1 MFRTDKIKLNDLIKE
16 KLRGELALSKL
27 TSLNNDR
34 YISLKECLQYKA
46 LKKYQIPV
54 CLGRDSNGEIQ
65 IKDFVDIGNLLL
77 SGMTSSGKSM
87 FINSFICTI
96 LLTKEP
102 EELKFIMIDLKQIE
116 LHSYNGI
123 AHLLHPVCKDGM
135 EAIQLIDWCIEE
147 IDRRKTEKKKRPYI
161 VVVMDEFSDL
171 MLCDNRTN
179 SKLEKI
185 ARDGNE
191 VGMFMLLSASVP
203 RNEVFT
209 PEIKNAIP
217 KRLVGALATN
227 SDSREILDEGSATD
241 LLGHGDMIYK
251 NIDSGEKLRIQA
263 PFVSTEDQMLIISS
277 IPKVTGYK
285 EIELEELEEEKDP
298 LYEDAKRFVIQEKRA
313 SASLLQ
319 RRFTI
324 GYNHAV
330 RLMEQLER
338 GGVISLQ
345 YSAKPRKVLID
356 KYEPPIEQSKKQ
368 FEKQNSPD
376 GIVWLT
382 KEQVKKY
389 WGAKEEFP
397 IKAIKVLPFLQ
408 SNIHH
413 LEITPSNLVLGI
425 LKIYD
430 SKDSEMVKTVYDV
443 DISGQRRWYKDLLL
457 SMVAVNPKE
466 EFIENLILNLLFN
479 LEGQYGNEYV
489 LPLYKNAMLLFPTSK
504 IFCDYIS
511 TMMNYL
517 YDNPKER
524 NEKVYK
530 ELQEI
535 FKKIKKEEVEP
546 RIWESMVLTNY
557 CITDL
562 LGNDKSKAPYFSDI
576 KQENKLKAIK
586 ERSCF
591 DILFGEEYI

>member
-1 MFRTDKIKLNDLIKE
+1 MKNITEVLPT
-16 KLRGELALSKL
+16 L
-27 TSLNNDR
+27 TSINDER
-34 YISLKECLQYKA
+34 YISLKECLENRD
-46 LKKYQIPV
+46 LSKYEIPI
-54 CLGRDSNGEIQ
+54 CLGKNINRGIH
-65 IKDFVDIGNLLL
+65 IKDFVNIGNILL

-87 FINSFICTI
+87 FINSFVCTI

-102 EELKFIMIDLKQIE
+102 EELKFIMIDLKQVE
-116 LHSYNGI
+116 LHPYNGI
-123 AHLLHPVCKDGM
+123 AHLLHPVCEDGVK
-135 EAIQLIDWCIEE
+135 AIQLIEWCMKEIE
-147 IDRRKTEKKKRPYI
+147 RRKTEKKKKPYI
-161 VVVMDEFSDL
+161 VIVIDEFSDL

-203 RNEVFT
+203 RSEVFT
-209 PEIKNAIP
+209 PDIKNAIP

-227 SDSREILDEGSATD
+227 SDSKEILDEGSAID

-251 NIDSGEKLRIQA
+251 NVQSGERIRVQT
-263 PFVSTEDQMLIISS
+263 PYISTEDQMLIISN
-277 IPKVTGYK
+277 IPKVNEYK
-285 EIELEELEEEKDP
+285 EIELEEFEEEKDP
-298 LYEDAKRFVIQEKRA
+298 LYEDAKKVVIESGNA
-313 SASLLQ
+313 TTSFLQ
-319 RRFTI
+319 RHFKI
-324 GYNHAV
+324 GYNYSV
-330 RLMEQLER
+330 RLIDQLER
-338 GGVISLQ
+338 EGVVSLQ
-345 YSAKPRKVLID
+345 NGAKPRKVLID
-356 KYEPPIEQSKKQ
+356 KYEPPIEQSKEQ

-397 IKAIKVLPFLQ
+397 IKEIKVLPFLQ
-408 SNIHH
+408 SDIHH

-489 LPLYKNAMLLFPTSK
+489 LPLYKNAMQLFPTSK

-524 NEKVYK
+524 NEKIYK
-530 ELQEI
+530 EIQEI

-557 CITDL
+557 CLTDL
-562 LGNDKSKAPYFSDI
+562 LGNDKSKAPYLSDI
-576 KQENKLKAIK
+576 KQKNKLKAIK